1 VEISTEVETWY
12 VTLKSKDKAK
22 ADRAFD
28 RLAEQG
34 PAFRMPHARPLSSG
48 LCELRFTCEGTARR
62 VTSYIDVQ
70 RRIITLTTSASSGR
84 TSAGRW
90 PGHGRLCGPASKQ
103 EAEMANITL
112 DQLRAKFPPE
122 DRDEYD
128 RAYAAATLA
137 GQLAELVY
145 TLRTRAGLTQTELA
159 RRMRTTQS
167 SIARIE
173 GGGSLPTLDMLARL
187 AHATGTPL
195 RLAAPGITDVDLGG
209 AA

>member
-1 VEISTEVETWY
+1 VEISPGGRDLVRQ
-12 VTLKSKDKAK
+12 LKSKDKAM

-28 RLAEQG
+28 RLAERG
-34 PAFRMPHARPLSSG
+34 PGLRMPHARPLGGG
-48 LCELRFTCEGTARR
+48 LCEPRFTCEGTARR
-62 VTSYIDVQ
+62 VTYYIDVQ
-70 RRIITLTTSASSGR
+70 RRIITLTTFRKQRQNERQEVAR
-84 TSAGRW
+84 A
-90 PGHGRLCGPASKQ
+90 GRLCGPASKQ
-103 EAEMANITL
+103 EAEMADITL
-112 DQLRAKFPPE
+112 DELRAKYPPE
-122 DRDEYD
+122 DRNEYD

-159 RRMRTTQS
+159 RRMGTTQS

-173 GGGSLPTLDMLARL
+173 GGGSLPTLDVLARL

>member
-1 VEISTEVETWY
+1 
-12 VTLKSKDKAK
+12 
-22 ADRAFD
+22 
-28 RLAEQG
+28 
-34 PAFRMPHARPLSSG
+34 
-48 LCELRFTCEGTARR
+48 
-62 VTSYIDVQ
+62 
-70 RRIITLTTSASSGR
+70 
-84 TSAGRW
+84 
-90 PGHGRLCGPASKQ
+90 
-103 EAEMANITL
+103 MANITL
-112 DQLRAKFPPE
+112 DELRAKYPPE
-122 DRDEYD
+122 DRNEYD

-159 RRMRTTQS
+159 RRMGTTQS

-173 GGGSLPTLDMLARL
+173 GGGSLLTLDMLARL